1 MADNNTLNITNSLEY
16 ECVEP
21 IKKINDQADVN
32 EWVNTEAF
40 RRLMKFI
47 ELSNESVINRKIS
60 DPCLVSEFVQRIINM
75 LDTMLSW
82 IDEIPP
88 LPTPQRFGNKA
99 FRTWIARLEENS
111 VKLHQ
116 DMLPE
121 HLHGTIVELVAY
133 FNGGFGN
140 STRIDY
146 GSGHELSFV
155 AWICCLSL
163 IGVIKQEDYTAVI
176 LKIFTK
182 YLDLV
187 RRLQRVYMLE
197 PAGSHGVWG
206 LDDHQFLSYYWG
218 SAQLKDHPNL
228 KPKSILSEDFVNMYA
243 GEYIYFGCIKYIH
256 EVKKGPFHEHS
267 PLLHDIS
274 EVQYWAKVNSGL
286 LKMYIADV
294 LKKFPIVQHFLFGSL
309 LPFKAANQ
317 GG

>member
-88 LPTPQRFGNKA
+88 LPTPQRF
-99 FRTWIARLEENS
+99 
-111 VKLHQ
+111 

-155 AWICCLSL
+155 AWLCCLSL

-228 KPKSILSEDFVNMYA
+228 KPKSILSEDFV
-243 GEYIYFGCIKYIH
+243 
-256 EVKKGPFHEHS
+256 KKGPFHEHS

>member
-155 AWICCLSL
+155 AWLCCLSL

-218 SAQLKDHPNL
+218 SAQLKGIYHVFTFLN
-228 KPKSILSEDFVNMYA
+228 KKKNNV
-243 GEYIYFGCIKYIH
+243 YINK
-256 EVKKGPFHEHS
+256 
-267 PLLHDIS
+267 
-274 EVQYWAKVNSGL
+274 
-286 LKMYIADV
+286 
-294 LKKFPIVQHFLFGSL
+294 
-309 LPFKAANQ
+309 
-317 GG
+317 